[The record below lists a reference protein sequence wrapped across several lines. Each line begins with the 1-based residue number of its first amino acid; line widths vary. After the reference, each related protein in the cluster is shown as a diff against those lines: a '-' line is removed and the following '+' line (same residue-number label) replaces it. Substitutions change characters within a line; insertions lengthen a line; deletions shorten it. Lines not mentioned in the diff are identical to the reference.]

1 MCLLFSDV
9 QLPYQIPVMDGL
21 YKGLGIFNLEFLPNT
36 PSLIEE
42 WASAKS
48 TNNGTRLLTSDTDNN
63 FLFLTNIGCIITFIL
78 AFAIVYSIVILL
90 SWKMK
95 FIEKIRGYFEWN
107 GCFMLL
113 LFIFYVITRAAFIQ
127 LREVSNV
134 LNILVFLH

>member
-1 MCLLFSDV
+1 MQTSGIAQMCLLFSDV

-63 FLFLTNIGCIITFIL
+63 FLFLISVAGFFLRFLCS
-78 AFAIVYSIVILL
+78 AG
-90 SWKMK
+90 K
-95 FIEKIRGYFEWN
+95 G
-107 GCFMLL
+107 
-113 LFIFYVITRAAFIQ
+113 AAGFQ
-127 LREVSNV
+127 
-134 LNILVFLH
+134 